1 MSDVNQRVKNVM
13 RTSSHLQ
20 QKICASIFSSSLFY
34 LDFEHPKP
42 NIGETTFN
50 KNDTI
55 MIGTTNNNQPSASK
69 PCFNISRR
77 INVCKTASPANTSVS
92 ALASR
97 VVYSTPI
104 LLLLVAPLGK
114 YILCLSSYRF
124 CTFGVYFHYISY
136 EIMYMRVKKNSLF
149 FIRLY

>member
-1 MSDVNQRVKNVM
+1 M

-20 QKICASIFSSSLFY
+20 QKFCASIFSSSPVY

-42 NIGETTFN
+42 NIDETTFI
-50 KNDTI
+50 KNDII
-55 MIGTTNNNQPSASK
+55 MIEATNKSNQPSASK
-69 PCFNISRR
+69 PSFNISRR
-77 INVCKTASPANTSVS
+77 INSCKTASPANTSVS

-97 VVYSTPI
+97 VVYSTAI

-124 CTFGVYFHYISY
+124 RTLYSVYSHQISY
-136 EIMYMRVKKNSLF
+136 ETMYIRIKKTLCFSLGCTDKK
-149 FIRLY
+149 LEGS

>member
-13 RTSSHLQ
+13 LTSSHLQ
-20 QKICASIFSSSLFY
+20 QKFCASIFSSSLFY

-69 PCFNISRR
+69 PSFNISRR

-97 VVYSTPI
+97 VVYSTAI

-124 CTFGVYFHYISY
+124 CTFSVYFHYISY
-136 EIMYMRVKKNSLF
+136 EILYIRMKNSLF
-149 FIRLY
+149 FIRLH

>member
-20 QKICASIFSSSLFY
+20 QKFCASIFSSSLFY

-42 NIGETTFN
+42 NIDETTFI
-50 KNDTI
+50 KNDII
-55 MIGTTNNNQPSASK
+55 MIEATNKSNQPSASK
-69 PCFNISRR
+69 PSFNISRR
-77 INVCKTASPANTSVS
+77 INSCKTASPANTSVS

-97 VVYSTPI
+97 VVYSTAI

-124 CTFGVYFHYISY
+124 CTFSVYFHYISY
-136 EIMYMRVKKNSLF
+136 EILYIRMKNSLF
-149 FIRLY
+149 FIRLH

>member
-20 QKICASIFSSSLFY
+20 QKFCASIFSSSLFY

-69 PCFNISRR
+69 PSFNISRR

-97 VVYSTPI
+97 VVYSTAI

-114 YILCLSSYRF
+114 YIMCLSSYRF
-124 CTFGVYFHYISY
+124 CTFSVYFHYISY
-136 EIMYMRVKKNSLF
+136 EILYIRMKNSLF
-149 FIRLY
+149 FIRLH

>member
-1 MSDVNQRVKNVM
+1 M

-20 QKICASIFSSSLFY
+20 QKFCASIFSSSLFQI
-34 LDFEHPKP
+34 DFENPKA

-50 KNDTI
+50 KNDII

-97 VVYSTPI
+97 VVYSTAI

-124 CTFGVYFHYISY
+124 RTLYSVYFHNISY
-136 EIMYMRVKKNSLF
+136 EILYIGIKNSLF
-149 FIRLY
+149 SIRLH

>member
-1 MSDVNQRVKNVM
+1 M

-20 QKICASIFSSSLFY
+20 QKFCASIFSSSLFQI
-34 LDFEHPKP
+34 DFENPKA

-50 KNDTI
+50 KNDII

-97 VVYSTPI
+97 VVYSTAI

-114 YILCLSSYRF
+114 YIMCLSSYQF
-124 CTFGVYFHYISY
+124 CTFGVYFHYITY
-136 EIMYMRVKKNSLF
+136 EILCIRSIETLCFSLGCTDKKLEGS
-149 FIRLY
+149 